1 MMSVAT
7 ARIAT
12 PTGSKRKASFP
23 ASEWLERPSKG
34 PVGAKSGVR
43 CEVGKPCEDEPTA
56 SGADAN
62 GSDEA
67 NQGRVCWKDDHT
79 TCHLKQSESVRGE
92 RSDQN
97 ADSKE
102 NAKRALKATVVMPE
116 EHGSESR
123 DHIGTSHSHL
133 VNLVRERLGV
143 QYSTECPWY
152 PVCRR
157 AAAGETDGIGTD
169 GRTTLRSSGHETDEN
184 ESRAGCGSE
193 QRRIERRSRMQRE
206 PQRGSKTGHRNECS
220 PDLEQPWPSRFG
232 TEATIHR
239 MTQHGEREHT
249 ANDYCEV
256 DSDDTGGVDSWGR
269 DHSGSFRPRTGREA
283 PPTGPQ
289 VFVQYRWQR
298 GGEAGPLSIPCE

>member
-23 ASEWLERPSKG
+23 ASEWLERPSKAQSARN
-34 PVGAKSGVR
+34 PAYAAKW
-43 CEVGKPCEDEPTA
+43 A
-56 SGADAN
+56 SHAKTSPPRRGADAN

-123 DHIGTSHSHL
+123 DHIGTSHSH
-133 VNLVRERLGV
+133 
-143 QYSTECPWY
+143 P
-152 PVCRR
+152 
-157 AAAGETDGIGTD
+157 
-169 GRTTLRSSGHETDEN
+169 
-184 ESRAGCGSE
+184 
-193 QRRIERRSRMQRE
+193 
-206 PQRGSKTGHRNECS
+206 
-220 PDLEQPWPSRFG
+220 
-232 TEATIHR
+232 
-239 MTQHGEREHT
+239 
-249 ANDYCEV
+249 
-256 DSDDTGGVDSWGR
+256 
-269 DHSGSFRPRTGREA
+269 
-283 PPTGPQ
+283 
-289 VFVQYRWQR
+289 
-298 GGEAGPLSIPCE
+298 